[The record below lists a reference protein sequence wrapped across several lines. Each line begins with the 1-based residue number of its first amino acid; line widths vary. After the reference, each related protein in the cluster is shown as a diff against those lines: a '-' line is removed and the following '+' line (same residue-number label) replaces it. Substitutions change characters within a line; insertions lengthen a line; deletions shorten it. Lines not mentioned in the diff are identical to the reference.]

1 MKNILRDF
9 VTAVTVIGLAVSCN
23 TPAEPAEK
31 EQTPQGV
38 VIDEAKVAAFV
49 ETREYGVYGSD
60 VSAVFV
66 MDKLQHE
73 MVYNTRA
80 RRFVIQDDYQKSLL
94 TVTLS
99 SAEESSQ
106 YSVSLA
112 STAEGVANG
121 TFTMKM
127 VKSEEDTAWL
137 WDLENRLG
145 VVIMFQ

>member
-1 MKNILRDF
+1 
-9 VTAVTVIGLAVSCN
+9 
-23 TPAEPAEK
+23 
-31 EQTPQGV
+31 
-38 VIDEAKVAAFV
+38 
-49 ETREYGVYGSD
+49 
-60 VSAVFV
+60 
-66 MDKLQHE
+66 MDKQQHE

-99 SAEESSQ
+99 SAEEPSQ

-127 VKSEEDTAWL
+127 VKSEDDTAWL